1 MTVVWIVIA
10 IVVVLFL
17 VLTAWRIAARRRTGL
32 LQESFGT
39 EYDRTVE
46 SEGSR
51 RKAESE
57 LEARQEQREQL
68 DIRPLPAASRA
79 RYLESWR
86 HVQGQFVDEPKL
98 AVGGAESLIQSVLSE
113 RGYPVEDFE
122 QRSALISVDHPDI
135 VEHYREGT
143 RLASSTGEGD
153 ATESLRQAMQH
164 YRILFDQLVEPDADQ
179 PVARDDSASDSTDVA
194 ETRTAR

>member
-10 IVVVLFL
+10 VVVVLFL
-17 VLTAWRIAARRRTGL
+17 VLTAWRIAARRRTGQ
-32 LQESFGT
+32 LQERFGT
-39 EYDRTVE
+39 EYGRTVE
-46 SEGSR
+46 SVGSR

-57 LEARQEQREQL
+57 LEAREEQRDQL

-86 HVQGQFVDEPKL
+86 TIQAQFVDEPKL
-98 AVGGAESLIQSVLSE
+98 AVGGAESLIKSVMSE

-122 QRSALISVDHPDI
+122 QRSALLSVDHPDV

-143 RLASSTGEGD
+143 RLANADGEGD
-153 ATESLRQAMQH
+153 ATESRRQAMQH
-164 YRILFDQLVEPDADQ
+164 YRILFEQLVEPDADQ
-179 PVARDDSASDSTDVA
+179 PLGREDGSAEPAEAEHAARY
-194 ETRTAR
+194 